1 MAGAGAVQ
9 ADAHDRFRRA
19 WRPGSGNDVFAR
31 QIATIIEQ
39 ESSRRCASR
48 FQQAGRRRHHGG
60 ELHGQQEGRSYTIA
74 CFTNIW
80 LINPLV
86 QQAAVNRL
94 HDMSPIAR
102 LVVAAALVVVLAD
115 SPFKTLGDFIKA
127 AKEKPG
133 KLRWS
138 GGSIMSRENVVRQ
151 LLMKTT
157 GANWAFISFPSGGER
172 LAALLGGHV
181 EMMIVDPSEAGEQIR
196 AGKFRAI
203 AQVSERRLPGF
214 PNIPTLKEAGFDIP
228 NVPQMR
234 GVVGAPGMSAET
246 VAISEDLFFKVSQTA
261 AWKKFLTESQLDGE
275 FVRSAQLKPF
285 LASFEGTLRDI
296 LKARRQGDQVILVS
310 RTRRSVQRARDR
322 DPGFFANEAGSG
334 LQRIVS
340 CCQARRAWTDRAP
353 GNADAARL
361 LRRALLRQRRRGL
374 VVGFLARQHRL

>member
-1 MAGAGAVQ
+1 MRVQVVNKPGGGATTAANYV
-9 ADAHDRFRRA
+9 
-19 WRPGSGNDVFAR
+19 
-31 QIATIIEQ
+31 
-39 ESSRRCASR
+39 ASKK
-48 FQQAGRRRHHGG
+48 GDP
-60 ELHGQQEGRSYTIA
+60 YTIA

-80 LINPLV
+80 LLNPLV

-94 HDMSPIAR
+94 HDMAPIAR
-102 LVVAAALVVVLAD
+102 LVVEPALVVVLAD
-115 SPFKTLGDFIKA
+115 LPFKTLGDFIKA

-138 GGSIMSRENVVRQ
+138 GGSILSRENIVRQ

-157 GANWAFISFPSGGER
+157 GASWGFISFPSGGER

-234 GVVGAPGMSAET
+234 GVVGAPGMPADA
-246 VAISEDLFFKVSQTA
+246 VAYYEDLFFKVSQTP

-275 FVRSAQLKPF
+275 FVRAAQLKPF
-285 LASFEGTLRDI
+285 LVSFEGTLRDI
-296 LKARRQGDQVILVS
+296 LKVAGAKVI
-310 RTRRSVQRARDR
+310 R
-322 DPGFFANEAGSG
+322 
-334 LQRIVS
+334 
-340 CCQARRAWTDRAP
+340 
-353 GNADAARL
+353 
-361 LRRALLRQRRRGL
+361 
-374 VVGFLARQHRL
+374 

>member
-1 MAGAGAVQ
+1 MIERLTTCLAALALVVAAVLPAQ
-9 ADAHDRFRRA
+9 AQFKPTRTIDFVVHGG
-19 WRPGSGNDVFAR
+19 PGSGNDVFAR

-39 ESSRRCASR
+39 EKLAPVRVQVLNKPGGGATTAANYVASKK
-48 FQQAGRRRHHGG
+48 GDP
-60 ELHGQQEGRSYTIA
+60 YTIA

-86 QQAAVNRL
+86 QKAAVNRL
-94 HDMSPIAR
+94 QDMSPIAR
-102 LVVAAALVVVLAD
+102 LVVEPALVVVLAD

-181 EMMIVDPSEAGEQIR
+181 EMMIVDPSEAVEQIR

-234 GVVGAPGMSAET
+234 GVVGAPDMPADA
-246 VAISEDLFFKVSQTA
+246 VAYYEDLFFKVSQTA

-275 FVRSAQLKPF
+275 YVRSAQLKPF
-285 LASFEGTLRDI
+285 LGSFEGTLREI
-296 LKARRQGDQVILVS
+296 LKAGGIMVI
-310 RTRRSVQRARDR
+310 R
-322 DPGFFANEAGSG
+322 
-334 LQRIVS
+334 
-340 CCQARRAWTDRAP
+340 
-353 GNADAARL
+353 
-361 LRRALLRQRRRGL
+361 
-374 VVGFLARQHRL
+374 